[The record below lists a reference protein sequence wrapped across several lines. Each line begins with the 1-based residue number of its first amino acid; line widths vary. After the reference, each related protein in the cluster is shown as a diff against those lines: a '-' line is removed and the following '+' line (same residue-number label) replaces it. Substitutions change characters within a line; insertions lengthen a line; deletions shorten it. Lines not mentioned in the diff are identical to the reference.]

1 MNNGDWHY
9 GMGGG
14 NWWWMPIMMFAILG
28 GLIWIGITLARYG
41 VHAPHPQIPG
51 GVPTP
56 SARATPQE
64 VLAERLARGE
74 IEPDDY
80 RQRLDALNHRP
91 NEK

>member
-1 MNNGDWHY
+1 MNNGNWN
-9 GMGGG
+9 GMDGG
-14 NWWWMPIMMFAILG
+14 NWWWMSIMMFAILG
-28 GLIWIGITLARYG
+28 GLIWVGFTLVRHG
-41 VHAPHPQIPG
+41 NHAPHPQTPG
-51 GVPTP
+51 LPTP
-56 SARATPQE
+56 SVRQTPQE